1 MGYFTKSLFTLAL
14 ECPTKLYYQKKS
26 EYPSTKQENEFL
38 NALAEGG
45 FQVGALARSYYP
57 DGHHIKTLVPEEA
70 IRQTSDL
77 LQKENVTIFEAAI
90 KFDNFFIR
98 ADIIRKSGKQIQVFE
113 VKSKS
118 YYPDQDNLLTKSNY
132 IDSKWLPYLYDVA
145 FQTWVIENAFPH
157 LEVEPYLM
165 LADKSARTSVDGLN
179 QKFRI
184 VRDNARSKIRKSG
197 DVSLEGLGNPILIR
211 VPAREY
217 VEMIWTGRDRE
228 LGEEDTESQLSFVER
243 AREYAGYFLRD
254 ERYPIAIGKKCRD
267 CEFNVKHDVLEPG
280 QKSGFRECWKTA
292 LGWSDKHFEKP
303 LVFDLWDFRQSQECL
318 DRGIYFME
326 DIPVED
332 FLMEINREGQLEYKS
347 WRAERQDLQIQKM
360 CHEQDGKE
368 NVKPELFTKIEK
380 WNFPLHFIDF
390 ETSMVTIPFSKG
402 RRPYEQ
408 IAFQFSCHTVREDG
422 RIEHDEWIE
431 KKLGKFPNFDFI
443 VELKRILNNDSGTI
457 LRYSHYENTVLRQI
471 QNQLIEAIESQSD
484 GLPENAEELIRWI
497 DTVTEWKEYIEID
510 GKVREIKR
518 AGERNMADMW
528 DLVRRYYYHPKM
540 GGSNSI
546 KAVLP
551 AVLASS
557 DFLKNKYSKPYSS
570 KNYSDMIWW
579 QLNDV
584 GLPKDPYQLLP
595 PLFEDIEA
603 LKGELFLESDTI
615 SEGGSAM
622 VAYAKMQF
630 TEMSKEEREAII
642 KGLLKYCELDTLAMV
657 MIWEHWNSLMA

>member
-1 MGYFTKSLFTLAL
+1 MTYFTKSLFNLAL
-14 ECPTKLYYQKKS
+14 ECPTKLYYQKKQN
-26 EYPSTKQENEFL
+26 YPSTKEDNEFL
-38 NALAEGG
+38 SALAEGG
-45 FQVGALARSYYP
+45 FQVGALARCYYP
-57 DGHHIKTLVPEEA
+57 NGHHIKTLAPEDA
-70 IRQTSDL
+70 IQQTSDL
-77 LQKENVTIFEAAI
+77 LKKEDVTIFEAAI

-98 ADIIRKSGKQIQVFE
+98 ADILRKSGKNLELME

-118 YYPDQDNLLTKSNY
+118 YHPGQDNFLTKSNY

-145 FQTWVIENAFPH
+145 FQTWIAEQAFPQFD
-157 LEVEPYLM
+157 VTPYLM
-165 LADKSARTSVDGLN
+165 LADKSARTTVDGLN
-179 QKFRI
+179 QMFRI
-184 VRDNARSKIRKSG
+184 VSDKARSKVLLSEDISTQALGKS
-197 DVSLEGLGNPILIR
+197 ILIR
-211 VPAREY
+211 APVREY
-217 VEMIWTGRDRE
+217 VEMIWSGRDRE
-228 LGEEDTESQLSFVER
+228 LGEDDAESEISFVDR
-243 AREYAGYFLRD
+243 AQEYAGYFLRD
-254 ERYPIAIGKKCRD
+254 ERYPITIGKKCRD
-267 CEFNVKHDVLEPG
+267 CEFNIRPDVLEPG
-280 QKSGFRECWKTA
+280 QESGFRECWKTA
-292 LGWSDKHFEKP
+292 LGLSDRDLEKP
-303 LVFDLWDFRQSQECL
+303 LVFDLWDFRQSQECI

-347 WRAERQDLQIQKM
+347 WHAERQDLQISKM
-360 CHEQDGKE
+360 CHERDSRE
-368 NVKPELFTKIEK
+368 VINPELFTKIEN

-390 ETSMVTIPFSKG
+390 ETSMVAIPFNVG

-408 IAFQFSCHTVREDG
+408 IAFQFSCHTAYEDG
-422 RIEHDEWIE
+422 RIEHGEWIE
-431 KKLGKFPNFDFI
+431 KELGKFPNFDLV
-443 VELKRILNNDSGTI
+443 VELKRILDKDEGTI

-471 QNQLIEAIESQSD
+471 QKQLIEAIESQSA

-551 AVLASS
+551 AVLSS
-557 DFLKNKYSKPYSS
+557 CEFLKKKYLKPYSS

-579 QLNDV
+579 QLDDA

-595 PLFEDIEA
+595 PLFVDMDVS
-603 LKGELFLESDTI
+603 KYDFFLESDTI
-615 SEGGSAM
+615 SGGGSAM

-630 TEMSKEEREAII
+630 TEMSDEERNAIL

-657 MIWEHWNSLMA
+657 MIWEHWKSLN